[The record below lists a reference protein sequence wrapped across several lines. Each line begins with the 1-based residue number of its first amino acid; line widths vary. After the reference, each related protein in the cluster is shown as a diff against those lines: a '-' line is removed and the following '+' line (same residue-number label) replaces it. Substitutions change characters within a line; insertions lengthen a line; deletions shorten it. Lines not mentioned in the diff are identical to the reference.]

1 MGLNQPYFYDA
12 TEECAGLIYC
22 LLSKPLERL
31 QQVKPSGQHHVYPS
45 TMEISEFDILDNNG
59 I

>member
-31 QQVKPSGQHHVYPS
+31 QQV
-45 TMEISEFDILDNNG
+45 
-59 I
+59 